1 MAGGARLNPAAA
13 HPDRTAAGGDES
25 GQWEAAIDRYLKR
38 RKVEGGLSANS
49 FEAYSSDLIDFRAF
63 CSRMR
68 VEPNA
73 IDGACL
79 TAYLEDLATREFS
92 VSSQRRRL
100 AAVRGFLRNLVDK
113 GQLAKDPVLAVRLRP
128 NPRPLPRTLGR
139 RHLEAL
145 TAAIDTSTLRGKRDR
160 AMLEVAYGC
169 GLRVSELVGLK
180 LYQIDLDARLVV
192 VMGKGNK
199 ERLVPIGGD
208 ALDALAHYLAE
219 RQQEL
224 VKAPNGA
231 PAKRNRAVPVRPN
244 SAAFVSRLGRPM
256 TRQGFFK
263 ALKGWA
269 RNDPRLAWVSP
280 HTLRH
285 CFATH
290 LLEGGADLRAVQEM
304 LGHSDISTT
313 QIYTHLSRS
322 HLRKVHR
329 TYHPRATLA
338 KVAAGQADAKAGS
351 KAAS

>member
-1 MAGGARLNPAAA
+1 MAGGARLKPANFRTEEAAA
-13 HPDRTAAGGDES
+13 VDAGTGR
-25 GQWEAAIDRYLKR
+25 WETAIDRYLKR

-49 FEAYSSDLIDFRAF
+49 FEAYSSDLLDFREF
-63 CSRMR
+63 CGRLR
-68 VEPNA
+68 VELEA

-79 TAYLEDLATREFS
+79 TAYLEDLATREFR

-100 AAVRGFLRNLVDK
+100 AAVRGFVRNLVEI
-113 GQLAKDPVLAVRLRP
+113 GELAQDPVLAVRLRP
-128 NPRPLPRTLGR
+128 HPRPLPRTLGR
-139 RHLEAL
+139 RDLEAL
-145 TAAIDTSTLRGKRDR
+145 TEAIDTSTLRGKRDR
-160 AMLEVAYGC
+160 AMLEIAYGC

-192 VMGKGNK
+192 VMGKGDK
-199 ERLVPIGGD
+199 ERIVPIGSV
-208 ALDALAHYLAE
+208 ALEALAEYLAE
-219 RQQEL
+219 RQKEL
-224 VKAPNGA
+224 AQTQSGIIKKQSRTVA
-231 PAKRNRAVPVRPN
+231 VRPN
-244 SAAFVSRLGRPM
+244 SAVFSSRLGHAM

-338 KVAAGQADAKAGS
+338 KAARDKAGA
-351 KAAS
+351 KVAG

>member
-1 MAGGARLNPAAA
+1 MAGGARLNSMAA
-13 HPDRTAAGGDES
+13 HAHGTTANGDGLES
-25 GQWEAAIDRYLKR
+25 WEAAIDRYLKR
-38 RKVEGGLSANS
+38 RKVEGGLSTNS
-49 FEAYSSDLIDFRAF
+49 FEAYSSDLIDFREF
-63 CSRMR
+63 CARLR
-68 VEPNA
+68 IEPGA

-79 TAYLEDLATREFS
+79 TAYLEDLASREFR

-100 AAVRGFLRNLVDK
+100 AAVRGFLRNLVEN
-113 GQLAKDPVLAVRLRP
+113 GQLPNDPVLAVRLRP
-128 NPRPLPRTLGR
+128 NPRSLPRTLGR
-139 RHLEAL
+139 RDLEAL
-145 TAAIDTSTLRGKRDR
+145 TDAIDTSTLRGKRDR
-160 AMLEVAYGC
+160 AMLEIAYGC

-199 ERLVPIGGD
+199 ERLVPIGGA
-208 ALDALAHYLAE
+208 ALEALTQYLAE
-219 RQQEL
+219 RQREL
-224 VKAPNGA
+224 MTAQSGARSKRPRA
-231 PAKRNRAVPVRPN
+231 PAVRPN
-244 SAAFVSRLGRPM
+244 SAAFVSRLGRAM

-338 KVAAGQADAKAGS
+338 KAGRNKPRAAVGTKAAG
-351 KAAS
+351 